1 MIISRSPFRVSLFGG
16 GTDYPA
22 WFRNNGGMV
31 LSTTINKYSYLTV
44 RKLPPVFNYKYRL
57 RYFKNEET
65 LTVESIEHPSIREC
79 LKFLNITE
87 SLEVT
92 HTGDLPARSGLGSSS
107 SFTVGMLHA
116 LHALN
121 GKMPTK
127 RELANQALEVEQDW
141 LKEAVGSQDQIA
153 ASFGGLNKIIFGKD
167 GGFDV
172 EHIILPRA
180 RLSQL
185 NSNLMLCFT
194 GLSRTAAEFAEKQV
208 ERVDANH
215 KKLNALTELAGQA
228 LNCLL
233 DENQNLDG
241 LGVLLDSQWSIK
253 KGLTSEITN
262 STIDTIYATA
272 KRAGAVG
279 GKLLGAGGGGFLL
292 LYVPT
297 ERQSAVRESL
307 SRQTFVPFKFER
319 SGSQIIYHTNE

>member
-172 EHIILPRA
+172 EPIILPRA